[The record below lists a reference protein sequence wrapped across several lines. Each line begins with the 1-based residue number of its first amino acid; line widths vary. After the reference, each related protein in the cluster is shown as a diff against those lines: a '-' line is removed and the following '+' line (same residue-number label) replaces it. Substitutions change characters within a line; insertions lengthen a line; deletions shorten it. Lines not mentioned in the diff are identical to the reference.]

1 MSQCQNAK
9 SVNSSQKSNSSHH
22 PELID
27 LTQDDFLDLT
37 SDHSS
42 VECVSH
48 ISETEMA
55 DSSCK
60 SEKTGIYFP
69 IIFVN
74 LKSLIYFEMLKNLHT

>member
-1 MSQCQNAK
+1 MSKCQNVK
-9 SVNSSQKSNSSHH
+9 SVNSSHH

-27 LTQDDFLDLT
+27 LTQDDFVDLT

-48 ISETEMA
+48 ISEIEMA

-60 SEKTGIYFP
+60 SEKTGIFSHN
-69 IIFVN
+69 F
-74 LKSLIYFEMLKNLHT
+74 K